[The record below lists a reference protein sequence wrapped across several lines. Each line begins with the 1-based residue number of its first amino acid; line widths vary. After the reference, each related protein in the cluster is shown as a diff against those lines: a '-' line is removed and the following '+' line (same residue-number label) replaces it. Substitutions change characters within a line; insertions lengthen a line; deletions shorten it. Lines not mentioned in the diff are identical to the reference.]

1 MKEPPR
7 ITYIK
12 IGDEIFAR
20 VSNEWY
26 KSKID
31 GKKTIYLKEVIVSV
45 DQKPKGEDQVKKNG
59 LQQSNSQGVQ
69 EIGYRATY
77 FKGTNS
83 VFYMAFKKNNRVD
96 RNQEK
101 KLDIKTAR
109 GV

>member
-31 GKKTIYLKEVIVSV
+31 GKKTIYLK
-45 DQKPKGEDQVKKNG
+45 G
-59 LQQSNSQGVQ
+59 
-69 EIGYRATY
+69 GYRVGRPETK
-77 FKGTNS
+77 KG
-83 VFYMAFKKNNRVD
+83 
-96 RNQEK
+96 
-101 KLDIKTAR
+101 KTK
-109 GV
+109 